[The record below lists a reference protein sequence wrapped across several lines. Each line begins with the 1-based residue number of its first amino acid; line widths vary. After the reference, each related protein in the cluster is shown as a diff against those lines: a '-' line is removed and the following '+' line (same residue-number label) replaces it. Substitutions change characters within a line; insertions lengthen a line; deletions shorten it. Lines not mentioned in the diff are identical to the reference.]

1 MHLDIVTKQVYI
13 IAINEAKLQRHEYFT
28 PEHILQAILFFDLGK
43 EIIESAHGNVKN
55 MNDDLQ
61 NFFENN
67 MPRIKANVNPVETVG
82 LKNLFDLATQ
92 YARDAN
98 RDEMNICDLL
108 ATIYLLP
115 ESFACYIM
123 KKNGVDKDIIMKYIS
138 NPNPVIQDNKTK
150 DDNTSLNK
158 NEIKS
163 YVHDLTQKAR
173 DGEIDPLIGRED
185 IIKRTIQI
193 LCRRHKNNPIHVG
206 DPGVGKT
213 AIVEGLAQKI
223 VDNQVPA
230 RLKGFKIYSLDMG
243 SVIAG
248 TKYRGE
254 FEEKLKSILNYIE
267 EEKNII
273 LYIDEVHNIV
283 GTGSTSGGTLD
294 TSNILKPYLTSDKF
308 HFIGSTTF
316 EEYRK
321 FIEKDK
327 ALTRRFQKIEIS
339 EPSVND
345 TIKILEGLQKNYEVY
360 HNVKYTKDAINC
372 AAILSNKYIHDRF
385 LPDKAIDIIDEAGAT
400 ARMDCSDENK
410 QILITQK
417 EIEKVIALSAKI
429 PDVNVSIDDIEN
441 LKTLDEQL
449 KLKIFGQDKA
459 IDIVVKA
466 IRRSRAGLNGNN
478 KPVAS
483 LLFVGPTGVGKTEI
497 AKQLSQNLGIVLQR
511 YDMSEYQE
519 KHAVAR
525 LIGSPPGYV
534 GYEEG
539 GLLTEAIRKTPHCVL
554 LLDEIEKAH
563 PDILNI
569 LLQVM
574 DYASLTDNNGKK
586 ADFSNVILIM
596 TSNAGAKDLEKRT
609 IGFDGKIG
617 DKSVIDK
624 EVEKVFTPEFR
635 NRLDEIVVFNSMNE
649 QMAKLIAEKAL
660 SELAEKLKAKKIKL
674 RATDEALNWI
684 AKKGFSATYGARE
697 ILRIVNKEIKNFFV
711 EEILFGKLANG
722 GSATVDIKNNNII
735 IHSRKA
741 RQKSK
746 NSIDS

>member
-13 IAINEAKLQRHEYFT
+13 IALNEAKLQRHEYFT
-28 PEHILQAILFFDLGK
+28 PEHMLQAILFFDLGK
-43 EIIESAHGNVKN
+43 EIIESAHGNVKD
-55 MNDDLQ
+55 MKEELQ
-61 NFFENN
+61 DFFED
-67 MPRIKANVNPVETVG
+67 NVPKSKTNASPIETVG

-92 YARDAN
+92 YVREAN
-98 RDEMNICDLL
+98 REEMNICDLL
-108 ATIYLLP
+108 ATMFLLP

-123 KKNGVDKDIIMKYIS
+123 KKNGVNRDIILKYIS
-138 NPNPVIQDNKTK
+138 NPVVDAQSNE
-150 DDNTSLNK
+150 SLANEVPLNESDIK
-158 NEIKS
+158 N
-163 YVHDLTQKAR
+163 YVDDLTQRAMEGK
-173 DGEIDPLIGRED
+173 IDPLIGRED

-193 LCRRHKNNPIHVG
+193 LCRRRKNNPIHVG

-223 VDNQVPA
+223 VNNQVPA
-230 RLKGFKIYSLDMG
+230 KLKGFKIYSLDMG

-248 TKYRGE
+248 TRYRGE
-254 FEEKLKSILNYIE
+254 FEEKLKFILNYIE
-267 EEKNII
+267 KQENII
-273 LYIDEVHNIV
+273 LYMDEVHNIV
-283 GTGSTSGGTLD
+283 GAGSASGSTLD
-294 TSNILKPYLTSDKF
+294 ASNILKPYLTSDRL

-321 FIEKDK
+321 FLDKDK
-327 ALTRRFQKIEIS
+327 ALTRRFQKIEVS
-339 EPSVND
+339 EPSVTE
-345 TIKILEGLQKNYEVY
+345 TIKILEGLQKNYEIY
-360 HNVKYTKDAINC
+360 HNVKYSKDAIDC

-385 LPDKAIDIIDEAGAT
+385 LPDKAIDVIDEAGAN
-400 ARMDCSDENK
+400 ARMNCNNDDE
-410 QILITQK
+410 QILITQRD
-417 EIEKVIALSAKI
+417 IEKIIALTAKI
-429 PDVNVSIDDIEN
+429 PDVNVSIDDIES
-441 LKTLDEQL
+441 LKALDEQL
-449 KLKIFGQDKA
+449 KSKIFGQDKA

-466 IRRSRAGLNGNN
+466 IRRSRAGLNENN

-483 LLFVGPTGVGKTEI
+483 LLFVGSTGVGKTEI
-497 AKQLSQNLGIVLQR
+497 AKQLSFNLGIPLQR

-519 KHAVAR
+519 KHSVAR

-609 IGFDGKIG
+609 IGFDGKLA
-617 DKSVIDK
+617 DKSAIDK
-624 EVEKVFTPEFR
+624 EVERVFTPEFR

-649 QMAKLIAEKAL
+649 DMAKLIAQKAL
-660 SELAEKLKAKKIKL
+660 SELAEKLKSKKINLKQ
-674 RATDEALNWI
+674 TDKALDWI
-684 AKKGFSATYGARE
+684 AKKGFSAIYGARE
-697 ILRIVNKEIKNFFV
+697 IYRIVNKEIKNFFV
-711 EEILFGKLANG
+711 EELLFGKLANG
-722 GSATVDIKNNNII
+722 GSATIDIKNDNII
-735 IHSRKA
+735 IRSRKA
-741 RQKSK
+741 RQKK
-746 NSIDS
+746 IKALE

>member
-13 IAINEAKLQRHEYFT
+13 IALNEAKLQRHEYFT
-28 PEHILQAILFFDLGK
+28 PEHMLQAILFFDLGK
-43 EIIESAHGNVKN
+43 EIIESAHGDVKD
-55 MNDDLQ
+55 MKDELQ
-61 NFFENN
+61 DFFENN
-67 MPRIKANVNPVETVG
+67 VPKSKTNASPIETIG

-92 YARDAN
+92 YVREAN
-98 RDEMNICDLL
+98 REEMNICDLL
-108 ATIYLLP
+108 ATMFLLP

-123 KKNGVDKDIIMKYIS
+123 KKNGVNRDIILKYIS
-138 NPNPVIQDNKTK
+138 NPVVDASSEGLANEVP
-150 DDNTSLNK
+150 LNESDIK
-158 NEIKS
+158 N
-163 YVHDLTQKAR
+163 YVDDLTQRAMEGK
-173 DGEIDPLIGRED
+173 IDPLIGRED

-193 LCRRHKNNPIHVG
+193 LCRRRKNNPIHVG

-223 VDNQVPA
+223 VNDQVPA
-230 RLKGFKIYSLDMG
+230 KLKGFKIYSLDMG
-243 SVIAG
+243 SVVAG
-248 TKYRGE
+248 TRYRGE
-254 FEEKLKSILNYIE
+254 FEEKLKFILNYIE
-267 EEKNII
+267 KQENII
-273 LYIDEVHNIV
+273 LYMDEVHNIV
-283 GTGSTSGGTLD
+283 GAGSASGSTLD
-294 TSNILKPYLTSDKF
+294 ASNILKPYLTSDRL

-321 FIEKDK
+321 FLDKDK
-327 ALTRRFQKIEIS
+327 ALTRRFQKIEVS
-339 EPSVND
+339 EPSVAE
-345 TIKILEGLQKNYEVY
+345 TIKILEGLQKNYEIY
-360 HNVKYTKDAINC
+360 HNVKYSKDAIDC

-385 LPDKAIDIIDEAGAT
+385 LPDKAIDVIDEAGAN
-400 ARMDCSDENK
+400 ARMNCNNEDE
-410 QILITQK
+410 QILITQRD
-417 EIEKVIALSAKI
+417 IEKIIALTAKI

-441 LKTLDEQL
+441 LKALDEQL
-449 KLKIFGQDKA
+449 KSKIFGQDKA
-459 IDIVVKA
+459 IDIVVRA
-466 IRRSRAGLNGNN
+466 IRRSRAGLNENN

-483 LLFVGPTGVGKTEI
+483 LLFVGSTGVGKTEI
-497 AKQLSQNLGIVLQR
+497 AKQLSFNLGIPLQR

-519 KHAVAR
+519 KHSVAR

-609 IGFDGKIG
+609 IGFDGKLG
-617 DKSVIDK
+617 DKSAIDK
-624 EVEKVFTPEFR
+624 EVERVFTPEFR

-649 QMAKLIAEKAL
+649 DMAKLIAQKAL
-660 SELAEKLKAKKIKL
+660 VELAEKLKSKKINLKQ
-674 RATDEALNWI
+674 TDKALDWI

-697 ILRIVNKEIKNFFV
+697 IYRIVNKEIKNFFV
-711 EEILFGKLANG
+711 EELLFGKLTNG
-722 GSATVDIKNNNII
+722 GSATIDIKNDNII
-735 IHSRKA
+735 IRSRKA
-741 RQKSK
+741 RQKK
-746 NSIDS
+746 IKALE

>member
-13 IAINEAKLQRHEYFT
+13 IALNEAKLQRHEYFT

-61 NFFENN
+61 DFFENN
-67 MPRIKANVNPVETVG
+67 MPRIKTNINPIETVG

-123 KKNGVDKDIIMKYIS
+123 KKEGVDKDIIMKYIS
-138 NPNPVIQDNKTK
+138 NPSPVIKESKTK
-150 DDNTSLNK
+150 DNNTPVDK
-158 NEIKS
+158 NEIEN

-173 DGEIDPLIGRED
+173 DGEIDPLIGRKD
-185 IIKRTIQI
+185 IIERTIQI
-193 LCRRHKNNPIHVG
+193 LCRRRKNNPIHVG

-223 VDNQVPA
+223 VNDQVPA
-230 RLKGFKIYSLDMG
+230 KLKDFKIYSLDMG

-294 TSNILKPYLTSDKF
+294 TSNILKPYLTSDKL

-321 FIEKDK
+321 FVEKDK

-345 TIKILEGLQKNYEVY
+345 TIKILEGLQKNYETY

-385 LPDKAIDIIDEAGAT
+385 LPDKAIDVIDEAGAT
-400 ARMDCSDENK
+400 ARMNCSDENK
-410 QILITQK
+410 QLLITQK
-417 EIEKVIALSAKI
+417 EIEKIIALTAKI

-441 LKTLDEQL
+441 LKALDEQL

-497 AKQLSQNLGIVLQR
+497 AKQLSQNLGIALQR

-563 PDILNI
+563 ADILNI

-609 IGFDGKIG
+609 IGFDGKLG
-617 DKSVIDK
+617 DKSAIDK
-624 EVEKVFTPEFR
+624 EVEKVFSPEFR

-649 QMAKLIAEKAL
+649 QMASLIAEKAL
-660 SELAEKLKAKKIKL
+660 NELAEKLKAKKIKL
-674 RATDEALNWI
+674 KATDEALNWI

-697 ILRIVNKEIKNFFV
+697 IFRIVNKEIKNFFV

-722 GSATVDIKNNNII
+722 GSATVDIKNDNIV

-746 NSIDS
+746 TNVDS

>member
-55 MNDDLQ
+55 MNEDLQ
-61 NFFENN
+61 NFFESN
-67 MPRIKANVNPVETVG
+67 MPKSKTNINPVETTG

-92 YARDAN
+92 YVQDAK

-108 ATIYLLP
+108 ATMFLLP

-123 KKNGVDKDIIMKYIS
+123 KKNGVDKNIIMKYIS
-138 NPNPVIQDNKTK
+138 NPVVNAQSDESTK
-150 DDNTSLNK
+150 DNVYINESDIK
-158 NEIKS
+158 N
-163 YVHDLTQKAR
+163 YVSDLTQKAKE
-173 DGEIDPLIGRED
+173 GKIDPLIGRED
-185 IIKRTIQI
+185 IIQRTIQI
-193 LCRRHKNNPIHVG
+193 LCRRRKNNPIHVG

-223 VDNQVPA
+223 VNNQVPA
-230 RLKGFKIYSLDMG
+230 KLKGFKIYSLDMS

-267 EEKNII
+267 REENII

-294 TSNILKPYLTSDKF
+294 TSNILKPYLTSDRI

-321 FIEKDK
+321 FLDKDK
-327 ALTRRFQKIEIS
+327 ALTRRFQKIEVS

-345 TIKILEGLQKNYEVY
+345 TIKILEGLQKNYEIY
-360 HNVKYTKDAINC
+360 HNVKYTKEAINC

-385 LPDKAIDIIDEAGAT
+385 LPDKAIDVIDEAGAT
-400 ARMDCSDENK
+400 ARMNCNDDDK
-410 QILITQK
+410 QIVITQK
-417 EIEKVIALSAKI
+417 DIEKIIALTAKI
-429 PDVNVSIDDIEN
+429 PDVNVSVDDIEN
-441 LKTLDEQL
+441 LKVLDEQL
-449 KLKIFGQDKA
+449 KSKIFGQDKA
-459 IDIVVKA
+459 IDTVVKA
-466 IRRSRAGLNGNN
+466 IRRSRAGLNESN
-478 KPVAS
+478 KPIAS

-497 AKQLSQNLGIVLQR
+497 AKQLSLNLGISLQR

-586 ADFSNVILIM
+586 SDFSNVILIM
-596 TSNAGAKDLEKRT
+596 TSNAGAKDLERRT
-609 IGFDGKIG
+609 IGFDGKLG
-617 DKSVIDK
+617 DKSAIDK
-624 EVEKVFTPEFR
+624 EVERVFTPEFR

-649 QMAKLIAEKAL
+649 QMSKLIAKKAL
-660 SELAEKLKAKKIKL
+660 NELAEKLKDKRINLKE
-674 RATDEALNWI
+674 TEEALNWI

-697 ILRIVNKEIKNFFV
+697 IFRIVNKEIKNFFV
-711 EEILFGKLANG
+711 EELLFGKLTNG
-722 GSATVDIKNNNII
+722 GSATIDIKNDNII

-741 RQKSK
+741 KQKK
-746 NSIDS
+746 VKTLE